1 VACGGNRELKAKKE
15 RERERERERE
25 FNWYMHGYS

>member
-1 VACGGNRELKAKKE
+1 VACGGNRELKA